1 MVGPSMIVVSG
12 TRRSG
17 TSMWMQVLAAAGL
30 PVIGEQ
36 FPLDWEHALG
46 AVNRRGF
53 YESTLR
59 DGINY
64 TTNPDPR
71 SGVYLH
77 PAETRCHAV
86 KMFTEGLVRSDLSFL
101 DRVLVTVRPWRE
113 IGPSFD
119 RLIAIEN
126 AARGVDDGVRPP
138 RLPGP
143 LEWWRANFGVVRDV
157 VLRRYAIH
165 IQSYRV
171 AIEQPS
177 RVVPKVLAWIADSAV
192 EPLELDVDAAVAAV
206 DATERTIVAPRQ
218 DDAIEPDIAAVFDAY
233 EQTIADERPLDTAL
247 LERMNAVNER
257 LAPRFAAHGERLA
270 AWLARH
276 ANAPKLEPLAL

>member
-1 MVGPSMIVVSG
+1 MIVVSG

-30 PVIGEQ
+30 PIVGER
-36 FPLDWEHALG
+36 FPLDWETKLR
-46 AVNRRGF
+46 AVNRHGF

-86 KMFTEGLVRSDLSFL
+86 KLFAEGLVHSDLSFL
-101 DRVLVTVRPWRE
+101 DRVLVTMRPWRE
-113 IGPSFD
+113 VGPSFD

-126 AARGVDDGVRPP
+126 EARGTDGRVRPP
-138 RLPGP
+138 RLSGP

-165 IQSYRV
+165 IQSYSV
-171 AIEQPS
+171 TIEQPT
-177 RVVPKVLAWIADSAV
+177 RVVPKVLAWIAESSPD
-192 EPLELDVDAAVAAV
+192 PLELDVEAAIAAV
-206 DATERTIVAPRQ
+206 DAAERTIVATA
-218 DDAIEPDIAAVFDAY
+218 DDGEIEPDIAAVFDAF

-247 LERMNAVNER
+247 LERMNAMNER
-257 LAPRFAAHGERLA
+257 LAPRYVAHAEQLTE
-270 AWLARH
+270 WLVAH

>member
-1 MVGPSMIVVSG
+1 MIAHPMIVVSG

-30 PVIGEQ
+30 PIVGERY
-36 FPLDWEHALG
+36 PLDWETALG
-46 AVNRRGF
+46 PLNRRGF
-53 YESTLR
+53 FESTLR

-77 PAETRCHAV
+77 PVETRCHVV
-86 KMFTEGLVRSDLSFL
+86 KLFADGLVRSDLSFL

-113 IGPSFD
+113 VAASFD

-126 AARGVDDGVRPP
+126 VARGVDDHARPP
-138 RLPGP
+138 RLSGA
-143 LEWWRANFGVVRDV
+143 LDWWRANFGVVRDV
-157 VLRRYAIH
+157 VLRRYAVH
-165 IQSYRV
+165 IQSHRV
-171 AIEQPS
+171 AIEQPE
-177 RVVPKVLAWIADSAV
+177 RVVPKVLAWIAEACP
-192 EPLELDVDAAVAAV
+192 EPLELDVDAAIAAV
-206 DATERTIVAPRQ
+206 DATERTIVSTET
-218 DDAIEPDIAAVFDAY
+218 DDTIEPDIAAVFDAY
-233 EQTIADERPLDTAL
+233 EQTIADGSPLDTAL

-257 LAPRFAAHGERLA
+257 LAPRYIAHGERLA
-270 AWLARH
+270 AWLVEH

>member
-1 MVGPSMIVVSG
+1 MIVVSG

-30 PVIGEQ
+30 PIVGEK
-36 FPLDWEHALG
+36 FPLDWETALG

-64 TTNPDPR
+64 TSNPDPR

-77 PAETRCHAV
+77 PHETRDHAV
-86 KMFTEGLVRSDLSFL
+86 KLFAEGLIRSDLSFL

-113 IGPSFD
+113 VVASFD

-126 AARGVDDGVRPP
+126 VARSVDDAQRPP
-138 RLPGP
+138 RLPGA
-143 LEWWRANFGVVRDV
+143 LEWWSSNFGIVRDV
-157 VLRRYAIH
+157 VLRRYAVH
-165 IQSYRV
+165 IQSYR
-171 AIEQPS
+171 AALQHPE
-177 RVVPKVLAWIADSAV
+177 RVVPKVLAWIAESFA
-192 EPLELDVDAAVAAV
+192 EPLELDVGAAIAAV
-206 DATERTIVAPRQ
+206 DAAERTIVTS
-218 DDAIEPDIAAVFDAY
+218 DGDLEPELAEVFDVY

-247 LERMNAVNER
+247 LQRMNAVHEQLAPRYAAHAER
-257 LAPRFAAHGERLA
+257 LASWLHEHARMPRIET
-270 AWLARH
+270 
-276 ANAPKLEPLAL
+276 LAL